1 MKKRNMLFGYKVENG
16 QKVIEEKES
25 KIVVEIYTRYLKRET
40 VLAIANDLT
49 KRRIEYVP
57 SRYEWNKPR
66 VLRVV
71 KDERY
76 IGADK
81 FPPLID
87 KSVFYAAQSLNSQK
101 RTIKEDFLDK
111 DVHRIGVPIKCSVC
125 GSILKRKCDCR
136 KKNPEKWYCSNKDCR
151 KIITI
156 KDDVLIN
163 YLIDVMNALIE
174 KNDDIEYIPQEKG
187 DNNKPILLENEI
199 KDLYVNPRSNEENIR
214 NKLNSYFAELYKS
227 VDKNVGKTMRI
238 KNTLKNT
245 SLQTNFSPEL
255 LSSIAETIKL
265 YPDGNVAI
273 VLISGQEIRS

>member
-187 DNNKPILLENEI
+187 DNNKLIFLENEI
-199 KDLYVNPRSNEENIR
+199 ENLYANPRSNEENIR
-214 NKLNSYFAELYKS
+214 NKLSTYFTELYKS
-227 VDKNVGKTMRI
+227 VDKNEGKTMRI

-245 SLQTNFSPEL
+245 SLQTKFSPEL
-255 LSSIAETIKL
+255 LSSIAESIKL

-273 VLISGQEIRS
+273 VLMNGQEIRS

>member
-76 IGADK
+76 IGTDK

-125 GSILKRKCDCR
+125 GSIVKRKCDCR

-156 KDDVLIN
+156 KDEVLIN
-163 YLIDVMNALIE
+163 CLIDIMNALIE
-174 KNDDIEYIPQEKG
+174 KNDDIEYTPQEKEG
-187 DNNKPILLENEI
+187 NTKLIFLENEI
-199 KDLYVNPRSNEENIR
+199 ENLYANPRSNEKNIR

-227 VDKNVGKTMRI
+227 VDRNVGKTMRI

-245 SLQTNFSPEL
+245 PLQTKFSPEL
-255 LSSIAETIKL
+255 LNSIAEAIKL
-265 YPDGNVAI
+265 YPDGDVAI
-273 VLISGQEIRS
+273 VLINGQEIRS

>member
-40 VLAIANDLT
+40 VLAIASNLT

-101 RTIKEDFLDK
+101 RTIKEGFLDK

-151 KIITI
+151 KIIAI
-156 KDDVLIN
+156 KDEVLIN
-163 YLIDVMNALIE
+163 CLIDIMNALIE
-174 KNDDIEYIPQEKG
+174 KNDDIEYTPQEKEG
-187 DNNKPILLENEI
+187 NTKLIFLENEI
-199 KDLYVNPRSNEENIR
+199 ENLYANPRSNEENIR
-214 NKLNSYFAELYKS
+214 NKLSTYFTELYKS
-227 VDKNVGKTMRI
+227 VDKNAGKTMRI

-245 SLQTNFSPEL
+245 SLQTKFSPEL
-255 LSSIAETIKL
+255 LSSIAEAIKL
-265 YPDGNVAI
+265 YPDGDVAI
-273 VLISGQEIRS
+273 VLMNGQEIRS

>member
-40 VLAIANDLT
+40 VLAIASDLT

-87 KSVFYAAQSLNSQK
+87 ESIFYAAQSLNSQK
-101 RTIKEDFLDK
+101 RTIKEDFLDE

-136 KKNPEKWYCSNKDCR
+136 KKNSEKWYCSNKDCR

-187 DNNKPILLENEI
+187 DNNKPILLEDEM

-245 SLQTNFSPEL
+245 PLQTKFSPEL
-255 LSSIAETIKL
+255 LSSIAEAIKL

-273 VLISGQEIRS
+273 VLMNGQEIRS

>member
-40 VLAIANDLT
+40 VLAIASDLT

-101 RTIKEDFLDK
+101 RTIKEGFLDK

-125 GSILKRKCDCR
+125 GSIMKRKCDCR

-156 KDDVLIN
+156 KGDVLIN

-187 DNNKPILLENEI
+187 DNTKLIFLENEI
-199 KDLYVNPRSNEENIR
+199 ENLYANPRSNEENIR
-214 NKLNSYFAELYKS
+214 NKLGTYFTELYKS
-227 VDKNVGKTMRI
+227 VDKNAGKTMRI

-245 SLQTNFSPEL
+245 PLQTKFSPEL
-255 LSSIAETIKL
+255 LNSIAEAIKL
-265 YPDGNVAI
+265 YPDGDVAI
-273 VLISGQEIRS
+273 VLINGQEIRR

>member
-49 KRRIEYVP
+49 KRQIEYVP

-125 GSILKRKCDCR
+125 GSIVKRKCDCR

-187 DNNKPILLENEI
+187 DDNKPILLENEM

-227 VDKNVGKTMRI
+227 VDKNMGKTMRI

-245 SLQTNFSPEL
+245 SLQTKFSPEL
-255 LSSIAETIKL
+255 LSSIAEAIKL
-265 YPDGNVAI
+265 YPDGDVAI
-273 VLISGQEIRS
+273 VLINGQEIRR

>member
-1 MKKRNMLFGYKVENG
+1 MLFGYKVENG

-25 KIVVEIYTRYLKRET
+25 KIVIEIYTRYLKHET

-57 SRYEWNKPR
+57 RRYEWNKPR

-111 DVHRIGVPIKCSVC
+111 DVHRISVPIKCPVC
-125 GSILKRKCDCR
+125 GSIMKRKCDCR

-156 KDDVLIN
+156 KDEVLIN
-163 YLIDVMNALIE
+163 SLIE
-174 KNDDIEYIPQEKG
+174 ILNGLIENTDVIEYNPQDKQS
-187 DNNKPILLENEI
+187 DKILILLENEI
-199 KDLYVNPRSNEENIR
+199 ENLYVNPRKNEETIC
-214 NKLNSYFAELYKS
+214 NKLNSYFAELYRS

-238 KNTLKNT
+238 KNTLNNT
-245 SLQTNFSPEL
+245 PLQTKFSPEL
-255 LSSIAETIKL
+255 LSSIAEAIKL
-265 YPDGNVAI
+265 YPDGDVAI
-273 VLISGQEIRS
+273 VLINGQEIRS

>member
-87 KSVFYAAQSLNSQK
+87 KSVFYAAQFLNSQK

-136 KKNPEKWYCSNKDCR
+136 KKNPEKWYCSNNDCR

-163 YLIDVMNALIE
+163 YLIDVINALIE
-174 KNDDIEYIPQEKG
+174 KNDNIEYIPQEKG
-187 DNNKPILLENEI
+187 DITKLIFLENEI
-199 KDLYVNPRSNEENIR
+199 ENLYANPRSNEENIR
-214 NKLNSYFAELYKS
+214 NKLSTYFDELYKS

-245 SLQTNFSPEL
+245 PLQTKFSPEL
-255 LSSIAETIKL
+255 LNSIAEAIKL
-265 YPDGNVAI
+265 YPDGDVAI
-273 VLISGQEIRS
+273 VLINGQEIRR

>member
-25 KIVVEIYTRYLKRET
+25 RIVVEIYTRYLKRET
-40 VLAIANDLT
+40 VLTIANDLT

-187 DNNKPILLENEI
+187 DNTKLIFLENEI
-199 KDLYVNPRSNEENIR
+199 ENLYANPRSNEENIR
-214 NKLNSYFAELYKS
+214 NKLSTYFDELYKS

-245 SLQTNFSPEL
+245 SLQTKFSPGL
-255 LSSIAETIKL
+255 LSSIAEAIKL

>member
-25 KIVVEIYTRYLKRET
+25 KIVVEIYTRYLKHET

-111 DVHRIGVPIKCSVC
+111 DVHRISVPIKCSVC
-125 GSILKRKCDCR
+125 GSIMKRKCDCR

-151 KIITI
+151 KIIAI

-163 YLIDVMNALIE
+163 SIIKLLNGLIE
-174 KNDDIEYIPQEKG
+174 NIDAIEYHPQEKQG
-187 DNNKPILLENEI
+187 NTKLIFLENEI
-199 KDLYVNPRSNEENIR
+199 ENLHVNPRKNEEPIR
-214 NKLNSYFAELYKS
+214 NKLNAYFAELYKS

-245 SLQTNFSPEL
+245 PLQTKFSPEL
-255 LSSIAETIKL
+255 LSSIAEAIKL

-273 VLISGQEIRS
+273 VLINGQEIRS

>member
-25 KIVVEIYTRYLKRET
+25 RIVVEIYTRYLKRET
-40 VLAIANDLT
+40 VFTIANDLT

-174 KNDDIEYIPQEKG
+174 KNDDIEYISQEKG
-187 DNNKPILLENEI
+187 DNTKLIFLENEI
-199 KDLYVNPRSNEENIR
+199 ENLYVNPRSNEENIR

-245 SLQTNFSPEL
+245 SLQTKFSPEL
-255 LSSIAETIKL
+255 LSSIAEAIKL

-273 VLISGQEIRS
+273 VLMNGQEIRS